1 MSKITCLKLGRKPED
16 ETGPPTVDA
25 LDQDLRAAFES
36 LITHVRERAAEGRP
50 VAFMAVERELW
61 DLVFAVGRAAL
72 VLFLG
77 LREQQVARDDRI
89 EGDHR
94 TFRPAPPQARNLT
107 TRFGTIRY
115 WRQYMREVRA
125 EAGRHGFH
133 PLDRALGLLG
143 DRLSFN
149 VLSLAVRLATKLSF
163 AEARTTLGMFM
174 PNAPSTEVIEKST
187 LGFGRHTADW
197 FEQAPPPSHDGHDGE
212 VLVVQ
217 IDGKGAPTATES
229 ELKRRR
235 GKRQRCSIRSKRH
248 RGRERRKRW
257 PKKPRRAKG
266 DKSKNAR
273 MATLVLIYSLR
284 REGDKLVGPINQWV
298 HASFASKQQAFVIAQ
313 REVHKR
319 GFAPEQCGPNT
330 GKRVQFLSDGDP
342 DLEHYRP
349 IYLPHAE
356 HTLDCIHVVER
367 LWTAGKCLYREGSR
381 ELKRWVAKQKRR
393 LYGGREGAIV
403 DELRDHLAGI
413 PKTGPG
419 NKGRRERLEEVAN
432 YIEKRIQMMGYKL
445 LLAQD
450 LEISTG
456 AVEGAV
462 KHVIGKRCDH
472 GGMRWIRERV
482 EAIVQLRCIE
492 INGDWESFM
501 QFVYSRMWAKSLVDH
516 AAARLQ
522 SNTPAPLPD
531 VAEAA

>member
-1 MSKITCLKLGRKPED
+1 MLKITCLKLGRKPED
-16 ETGPPTVDA
+16 ESGPPTIDA

-36 LITHVRERAAEGRP
+36 LVTHVRKRATERGP

-61 DLVFAVGRAAL
+61 DLVLAVGRTAL

-163 AEARTTLGMFM
+163 ADARTTLGMFM
-174 PNAPSTEVIEKST
+174 PNAPSTEVIEKSA

-197 FEQAPPPSHDGHDGE
+197 FEQAPPPSHDGPDGE

-235 GKRQRCSIRSKRH
+235 GKRRRCPIRSKRH
-248 RGRERRKRW
+248 RGRERRRRW
-257 PKKPRRAKG
+257 PKKPRRMKG

-273 MATLVLIYSLR
+273 MAHLVLIYSLR
-284 REGDKLVGPINQWV
+284 REGDRLVGPLNQWV
-298 HASFASKQQAFVIAQ
+298 HASFADKRQAFAVAQ
-313 REVHKR
+313 REVRKR
-319 GFAPEQCGPNT
+319 GFSPEQCKAGS
-330 GKRVQFLSDGDP
+330 GKQVQFLSDGDK
-342 DLEHYRP
+342 DLEHYRA

-367 LWTAGKCLYREGSR
+367 LWSAGQCLYDEGSDA
-381 ELKRWVAKQKRR
+381 LKKWIAKQKDR
-393 LYGGREGAIV
+393 LYGGRVAAII
-403 DELRDHLAGI
+403 DEIRDRRARI

-419 NKGRRERLEEVAN
+419 NKGRRERLGEIAN
-432 YIEKRIQMMGYKL
+432 YIEKRVQMMNYED

-450 LEISTG
+450 LEISSG
-456 AVEGAV
+456 AAEGAV

-501 QFVYSRMWAKSLVDH
+501 QYVYSRMWAKSLVDH

-522 SNTPAPLPD
+522 STTPAPLPD